1 MDPDQD
7 FDFML
12 KKSVLFFILIF
23 QTIGISATNFTISG
37 YITDQ
42 STGETLISASVFDQI
57 SLKGAVSNAFGYYS
71 LTIPAGEVDLQYSY
85 VGYQKENRKFHLNK
99 DTIIHIRLIGSHELK
114 EIVITGDSRKEFGV
128 LGSQMGA
135 IEVPVSQIKSI
146 PTLFGET
153 DVIKAL
159 QLLPG
164 VQGGTE
170 GSAGLYV
177 RGGGPDENLLLL
189 DGIPVY
195 NVNHMFG
202 FFSVFNADAI
212 KNVTLYKGNFP
223 ARFGGRL
230 SSVVDIRTN
239 DGNDKTY
246 HGNVSVGLISSKFNL
261 EGPIIKEKTTF
272 NISLRRTYAD
282 LLLKPVIAYMAK
294 QDENVEKTKAGYYF
308 YDLNTKISHK
318 ISDKD
323 KLFLSFYSGDDAI
336 YSVLRENYKNDDQNT
351 VKSNMG
357 MDWDWGNIISAFRWN
372 HLINSKLFMNATAS
386 FTRYRFDMGIEESTK
401 EKTENS
407 QSENSQYL
415 YAGYSSGIQDYSVKA
430 DFDYIPGAGHNIKF
444 GGNYIYHT
452 FRPGVTVQKFNQ
464 DDDVS
469 SRIDTTI
476 GDRNVYAHETM
487 LYAEDDIN
495 LCTFVKANIGLHYS
509 TFNVQKQFYH
519 SLEPRLSMRFLLSD
533 KLSFKTGFATMS
545 QYIHLLSNSNISL
558 PTDLWVPVTKR
569 ITPMKSQQVSAGFY
583 YNLMKYLDLS
593 IEGYY
598 KSMNNLIEYKDGA
611 SFMGSSTGWENKVSI
626 GRGRAYGIE
635 FLIQKSY
642 GNTTGWLG
650 YTWSKSERL
659 FNRPDQEINN
669 GEVFP
674 AKYDRR
680 HNVSLTMTHQFSER
694 IDLSGSWVYYTGQ
707 CGTLALQTYSGPGI
721 QQSTDNSSQQLS
733 YISSRNNFRYSPY
746 HRLDLGINFHKKLHH
761 GTRTWNMS
769 VYNAYN
775 QLNPF
780 LVYPNTVNYTDP
792 KTGLYK
798 TRQKLRQVSI
808 FPIIPSIS
816 YNYKF

>member
-1 MDPDQD
+1 
-7 FDFML
+7 ML
-12 KKSVLFFILIF
+12 KKFVLFFSLIF
-23 QTIGISATNFTISG
+23 QTIGINATNFTISG

-42 STGETLISASVFDQI
+42 STGETLISASVFDQA

-71 LTIPAGEVDLQYSY
+71 LTIPAGKVDLQYSY

-114 EIVITGDSRKEFGV
+114 EVVITGDSRKEFGV

-164 VQGGTE
+164 VQGGAE

-372 HLINSKLFMNATAS
+372 HLINSKLFMNTTAS

-452 FRPGVTVQKFNQ
+452 F
-464 DDDVS
+464 
-469 SRIDTTI
+469 
-476 GDRNVYAHETM
+476 
-487 LYAEDDIN
+487 
-495 LCTFVKANIGLHYS
+495 
-509 TFNVQKQFYH
+509 
-519 SLEPRLSMRFLLSD
+519 
-533 KLSFKTGFATMS
+533 
-545 QYIHLLSNSNISL
+545 
-558 PTDLWVPVTKR
+558 
-569 ITPMKSQQVSAGFY
+569 
-583 YNLMKYLDLS
+583 
-593 IEGYY
+593 
-598 KSMNNLIEYKDGA
+598 
-611 SFMGSSTGWENKVSI
+611 
-626 GRGRAYGIE
+626 
-635 FLIQKSY
+635 
-642 GNTTGWLG
+642 
-650 YTWSKSERL
+650 
-659 FNRPDQEINN
+659 
-669 GEVFP
+669 
-674 AKYDRR
+674 
-680 HNVSLTMTHQFSER
+680 
-694 IDLSGSWVYYTGQ
+694 
-707 CGTLALQTYSGPGI
+707 
-721 QQSTDNSSQQLS
+721 
-733 YISSRNNFRYSPY
+733 
-746 HRLDLGINFHKKLHH
+746 
-761 GTRTWNMS
+761 
-769 VYNAYN
+769 
-775 QLNPF
+775 
-780 LVYPNTVNYTDP
+780 
-792 KTGLYK
+792 
-798 TRQKLRQVSI
+798 
-808 FPIIPSIS
+808 
-816 YNYKF
+816 